1 MLGEQLDWWRV
12 RWDGV
17 GSADDAEL
25 ALEHAI
31 VEGDPF
37 DAVLI
42 DRRLS
47 DPRSDGL
54 VLARALRDQ
63 PAYQA
68 MVLLLT
74 TTTVDL
80 GFARGR
86 ATPASP
92 RR

>member
-1 MLGEQLDWWRV
+1 MGEQLDWWRV

-42 DRRLS
+42 DRTLLR
-47 DPRSDGL
+47 PAQRR
-54 VLARALRDQ
+54 ARPGPALRDQ
-63 PAYQA
+63 PAY
-68 MVLLLT
+68 
-74 TTTVDL
+74 
-80 GFARGR
+80 
-86 ATPASP
+86 
-92 RR
+92 RRWCRC